1 MNGMVRT
8 GAARA
13 EFRHDNRR
21 ETPRE
26 TLQEIPQLPMWRSAL
41 LLLIILGVFAVL
53 TGRAVYLQGLNHDFL
68 QAKGESRFA
77 RSMEIGATRGMIV
90 DRNNEPLAISTPVES
105 VAASPADIDMTPEQS
120 KKLARLLQTDV
131 VELKRKLEDARRE
144 FVYLKRQLPPEH
156 AAKVVELNIPGVFL
170 QREYRRYYPAGEVMA
185 HIIGFTN
192 VDDKGQEALELAF
205 EDKLRGKSGH
215 RRVIKDRK
223 GRIVEDMESIR
234 APQHGERLTLSID
247 ARIQYLAFRELKKAI
262 AEHRA
267 KAGGIV
273 VLDAVTGE
281 VLAMA
286 NFPTYNPNN
295 RGTHDPARARNR
307 AVTDLFEPGSTL
319 KPFTAATALEA
330 GTVTADSVI
339 HTAPGQLTIGKATI
353 SDVHPSNALT
363 VAQVIQK
370 SSNVGAAK
378 LALGL
383 PSETLWSVFSRVGF
397 GTPPQSGF
405 PGEVA
410 GRLRAHEKWKP
421 IEQATMSYGHGIS
434 VSLLQLARAYG
445 IFATDGELRAPAL
458 VKRQDNDR
466 PPEATRVISANT
478 ARAVRKMLEMA
489 VQPGGTAPRAQVA
502 GYSVAGKTGTAHKL
516 EGRGYAANRYISSFV
531 GFAPVSNPRII
542 VAVMIDEPSA
552 GQHYGGAVAA
562 PVFSEVT
569 GGVLRLL
576 AVPPDAPMQNVV
588 LPPAAAPEIKEE
600 V

>member
-1 MNGMVRT
+1 MKSVTQPR
-8 GAARA
+8 
-13 EFRHDNRR
+13 DCRR
-21 ETPRE
+21 ENLRAQ
-26 TLQEIPQLPMWRSAL
+26 LQEAPSLQGWRSL
-41 LLLIILGVFAVL
+41 LLLASLLLAFAL
-53 TGRAVYLQGLNHDFL
+53 LAGRAVYLQGLNNDFL
-68 QAKGESRFA
+68 QAKGESRYSRA
-77 RSMEIGATRGMIV
+77 IEISATRGMIV
-90 DRNNEPLAISTPVES
+90 DRNHEPLAISTPVES
-105 VAASPADIDMTPEQS
+105 VAASPADIDITPEQS
-120 KKLARLLQTDV
+120 KKLAKLLRIDATD
-131 VELKRKLEDARRE
+131 LARKLEDTRRD

-156 AAKVVELNIPGVFL
+156 AAKIVELNIPGVFL
-170 QREYRRYYPAGEVMA
+170 QREYRRYYPAGDVMA

-223 GRIVEDMESIR
+223 GRIVEDIDSIR
-234 APQHGERLTLSID
+234 APQHGERLVLSID
-247 ARIQYLAFRELKKAI
+247 AKIQYLAFRELKKAI
-262 AEHRA
+262 ADHRA

-273 VLDAVTGE
+273 VLDALTGE

-295 RGTHDPARARNR
+295 RSGHDPSRARNR

-330 GTVTADSVI
+330 GTVTAESVI
-339 HTAPGQLTIGKATI
+339 QTAPGKLTIGKATI
-353 SDVHPSNALT
+353 HDAHPHGALT
-363 VAQVIQK
+363 VEQVIQK

-383 PSETLWSVFSRVGF
+383 PPSSMWSVFNRVGF

-405 PGEVA
+405 PGEVS

-434 VSLLQLARAYG
+434 VSLLQLARAYT
-445 IFATDGELRAPAL
+445 IFATDGELKAPAL
-458 VKRQDNDR
+458 IKRATG
-466 PPEATRVISANT
+466 EAPAESSRVISVTT

-489 VQPGGTAPRAQVA
+489 VQIGGTAPKAQIA
-502 GYSVAGKTGTAHKL
+502 GYRVAGKTGTAHKL

-531 GFAPVSNPRII
+531 GFAPVSNPRLI

-552 GQHYGGAVAA
+552 GQHYGGLVAA
-562 PVFSEVT
+562 PVFSEVM
-569 GGVLRLL
+569 GGALRLL
-576 AVPPDAPMQNVV
+576 AIPPDAPMDKLV
-588 LPPAAAPEIKEE
+588 LPPADAPEIKEE

>member
-1 MNGMVRT
+1 MNGAVQSR
-8 GAARA
+8 GKARGNP
-13 EFRHDNRR
+13 RN
-21 ETPRE
+21 PRE
-26 TLQEIPQLPMWRSAL
+26 VLSEIPHLPGGRSAL
-41 LLLIILGVFAVL
+41 LLGLLLL
-53 TGRAVYLQGLNHDFL
+53 TFVALAGRAVYLQGLNNDFL
-68 QAKGESRFA
+68 QAKGESRYA
-77 RSMEIGATRGMIV
+77 RAIEISATRGMIV

-105 VAASPADIDMTPEQS
+105 VAASPADLDITPEQT
-120 KKLARLLQTDV
+120 KKLAKLLQTTV
-131 VELKRKLEDARRE
+131 VDLQRKFEESRRE
-144 FVYLKRQLPPEH
+144 FVYLKRQLPPEQ
-156 AAKVVELNIPGVFL
+156 AARIVELNIPGVFL

-205 EDKLRGKSGH
+205 EDQLRGKPGH

-223 GRIVEDMESIR
+223 GRIVEDIDSIR

-247 ARIQYLAFRELKKAI
+247 AKIQYLAFRELKKAI
-262 AEHRA
+262 IEHRA

-273 VLDAVTGE
+273 VLDALTGE
-281 VLAMA
+281 VLAMV

-295 RGTHDPARARNR
+295 RNNHDASRARNR

-330 GTVTADSVI
+330 GTATAESVI
-339 HTAPGQLTIGKATI
+339 QTAPGQLTIGKATI
-353 SDVHPSNALT
+353 HDAHPHGALT

-383 PSETLWSVFSRVGF
+383 PPETLWNVFNSVGF
-397 GTPPQSGF
+397 GTTPQSGF

-434 VSLLQLARAYG
+434 VSLLQLARAYT
-445 IFATDGELRAPAL
+445 IFASDGELKAPSL
-458 VKRQDNDR
+458 IKRDT
-466 PPEATRVISANT
+466 PVESSRVISVKT
-478 ARAVRKMLEMA
+478 AQAVRKMLEMA
-489 VQPGGTAPRAQVA
+489 VQEGGTAPKAQIV
-502 GYSVAGKTGTAHKL
+502 GYRVAGKTGTAHKL
-516 EGRGYAANRYISSFV
+516 EGRGYAANRYVSSFV
-531 GFAPVSNPRII
+531 GFAPASHPRLI

-552 GQHYGGAVAA
+552 GHHYGGVVAA
-562 PVFSEVT
+562 PVFSEVV
-569 GGVLRLL
+569 GGALRLM
-576 AVPPDAPMQNVV
+576 AVPPDAPMDKLV
-588 LPPAAAPEIKEE
+588 LPPATAPEIKEE